1 MTPAFRDY
9 ETAIRSL
16 PSDAT
21 LADVANDRFLL
32 ARDGRLEAFYAPL
45 HGVTSKADVV
55 IIGLTPGRSQMVLA
69 FRQARTLL
77 YEGLRPPRLFGEVS
91 RRMAFAGPMRTN
103 LVHML
108 DKIGLA
114 DHLGLQ
120 TTVELFGSAAA
131 QLHST
136 SVLRYPV
143 LKDGADYKGSPKVST
158 SRLLT
163 EMAQTNLTVELE
175 QLGNAFVIPLGRAV
189 EDALAHLGFRRSTR
203 ILWGFP
209 HPSGGNGHRV
219 KQFNQEYRSLRRAVR
234 AW

>member
-1 MTPAFRDY
+1 MTPTFDDY
-9 ETAIRSL
+9 EPAIRSL

-32 ARDGRLEAFYAPL
+32 ARDGLLEAFYAPL
-45 HGVTSKADVV
+45 HGVTSTADVV
-55 IIGLTPGRSQMVLA
+55 IIGLTPGRSQMVRA
-69 FRQARTLL
+69 FCEAKKLL
-77 YEGLRPPRLFGEVS
+77 HEGWRPPLLFGEVR

-120 TTVELFGSAAA
+120 TTAKLFDSASA

-143 LKDGADYKGSPKVST
+143 LKDGADYKGSPKVSA
-158 SRLLT
+158 SQLLT
-163 EMAQTNLTVELE
+163 GMAQANLTVELE
-175 QLGNAFVIPLGRAV
+175 RLDNAFVIPLGRAV

-219 KQFNQEYRSLRRAVR
+219 KQFNREYRSLRRVVR